1 MTTLPE
7 PSTAP
12 GTAEGVAPDD
22 REFVRGDPECSYKAV
37 TAKVAPPADPDASID
52 LACFMSTDAVDAD
65 DEVLLPGGVDLSRFE
80 KNPVVMLCHAYGQ
93 PGCYYPLPVGKVVW
107 TRKRPHGVLAGV
119 RFTD

>member
-7 PSTAP
+7 PSNAPAP
-12 GTAEGVAPDD
+12 GAAEGVPPADVD
-22 REFVRGDPECSYKAV
+22 FVRGDPERSYKAV

-65 DEVLLPGGVDLSRFE
+65 DEVPRPGGVDLSRFE

-93 PGCYYPLPVGKVVW
+93 PGCYYPLPVGKV
-107 TRKRPHGVLAGV
+107 
-119 RFTD
+119 